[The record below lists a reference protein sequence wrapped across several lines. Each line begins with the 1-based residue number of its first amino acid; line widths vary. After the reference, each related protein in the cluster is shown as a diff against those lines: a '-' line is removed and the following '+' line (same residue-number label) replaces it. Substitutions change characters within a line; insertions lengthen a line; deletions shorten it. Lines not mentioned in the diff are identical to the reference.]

1 MQGAGISPGEHSS
14 VTRPMQVAA
23 GYVQLFTILWVLQL
37 AYGFFNLEQTYLPS
51 SNSFGPLCLLRVTLV
66 LR

>member
-1 MQGAGISPGEHSS
+1 MQGAGISPVEQTS

-23 GYVQLFTILWVLQL
+23 GYVQLYAMLWLLQL
-37 AYGFFNLEQTYLPS
+37 VNGFFYSEKTSLPS
-51 SNSFGPLCLLRVTLV
+51 SNSFNPLCLLRVTLV